1 MAAGPLPLGIAAFA
15 AIKFAGYTL
24 AGRTLNRANHVT
36 RPRPLAFGAARTLLG
51 IVAGVSYATILARF
65 GVHRSEVWYYVN
77 LFPVRQLEW
86 LLMLVLFY
94 PRSDRR
100 RYTCRGACMGHTGR
114 LLDLLRAPRVAMGVG
129 RSLRAAVAL
138 ALVAVQASCS
148 WTTYFLIA
156 NRSGQGIQF
165 R

>member
-15 AIKFAGYTL
+15 AVKLAGYTL

-51 IVAGVSYATILARF
+51 IIAGVSYAMILARF

-86 LLMLVLFY
+86 LLTLAHLWRIAAEGVHLLTS
-94 PRSDRR
+94 PLWVGI
-100 RYTCRGACMGHTGR
+100 TVGAGALSVWAWR
-114 LLDLLRAPRVAMGVG
+114 LLRQSRP
-129 RSLRAAVAL
+129 
-138 ALVAVQASCS
+138 
-148 WTTYFLIA
+148 T
-156 NRSGQGIQF
+156 
-165 R
+165 

>member
-15 AIKFAGYTL
+15 VVKLAGYTL

-36 RPRPLAFGAARTLLG
+36 RPRPLAFGAGRTLLG
-51 IVAGVSYATILARF
+51 IIAGVSYATILARF

-100 RYTCRGACMGHTGR
+100 RYIDSTLGTFWSY
-114 LLDLLRAPRVAMGVG
+114 LLDVP
-129 RSLRAAVAL
+129 AVAL
-138 ALVAVQASCS
+138 AWVIPGGFWIC
-148 WTTYFLIA
+148 
-156 NRSGQGIQF
+156 
-165 R
+165 